1 MKQYYFRLIL
11 VPVIALM
18 SFTLNA
24 QIQKAQYSVKNLD
37 SLLAKKVIYPYD
49 ALRNSDEGDV
59 IISFSVTKDGK
70 LENPGIKNIP
80 NGLLSKTSM
89 NAVNGITERWVPA
102 KDGDNPISKKY
113 LIVFRYRI
121 YFNSSPPKYKPSA
134 EKQYNKGNYPKA
146 LKIYDDAIEEN
157 PYDKDLFFA
166 RSRTKE
172 ALGDTAGA
180 ANDIA
185 EYNRLNEEIM
195 AVVDIYAIVT
205 QKTIVRTVNST
216 VRTM

>member
-1 MKQYYFRLIL
+1 MKQYYFRLFL

-37 SLLAKKVIYPYD
+37 SLLAKKVIYPLD

-70 LENPGIKNIP
+70 LENPGIVKTSNF
-80 NGLLSKTSM
+80 LLSKTSLD
-89 NAVNGITERWVPA
+89 AVKWINERWVPA
-102 KDGDNPISKKY
+102 KDGDIPISKKY
-113 LIVFRYRI
+113 LVVFRYRI
-121 YFNSSPPKYKPSA
+121 YFNSSPPKYKPGA

-166 RSRTKE
+166 RSKTKE

-195 AVVDIYAIVT
+195 AVVDIYAIAT
-205 QKTIVRTVNST
+205 QKTVVRTVNST

>member
-1 MKQYYFRLIL
+1 MKQNYFRLIL

-37 SLLAKKVIYPYD
+37 SLLAKKVIYPLD
-49 ALRNSDEGDV
+49 ALRNSNEGDV

-70 LENPGIKNIP
+70 LENPGIVKTSDV
-80 NGLLSKTSM
+80 LLSKTSM
-89 NAVNGITERWVPA
+89 DAAKWINERWVPA

-121 YFNSSPPKYKPSA
+121 YFNSSPPKYKSGA

-146 LKIYDDAIEEN
+146 LKIYNDAIEEN
-157 PYDKDLFFA
+157 PYDKDLFSA
-166 RSRTKE
+166 RSKTKE

-185 EYNRLNEEIM
+185 EYNRLDEEIM
-195 AVVDIYAIVT
+195 AVVDIYAIAT
-205 QKTIVRTVNST
+205 QKTVVRTVNST